1 MIKSKT
7 AQRRNIIEKAFGY
20 TFKNPELLQEALTH
34 SSFANEHRVRSN
46 ERLEFLGDS
55 VLGFIMADIL
65 FQDASLNEGALT
77 RTRSSLVSEE
87 PLAFLADQLN
97 ISACLKRG
105 VGEQKNVVTKSMKA
119 DMVEA
124 ILGAIY
130 MDSQSIQVVKS
141 VIQNLFTSVLKNT
154 HFINAGKDAKT
165 SLQEIFGN
173 EDIRYVVKS
182 IGTLQDP
189 LYDCKLYIKNQLCGK
204 ATATTK
210 KKAEKLSAEQALQ
223 NIKKV

>member
-7 AQRRNIIEKAFGY
+7 AQRRNMIEKAFGY

-87 PLAFLADQLN
+87 PLAFLADELN
-97 ISACLKRG
+97 ISVCLKRG

-165 SLQEIFGN
+165 NLQEIFGN

-182 IGTLQDP
+182 IGTLQEP
-189 LYDCKLYIKNQLCGK
+189 LYDCKLYIKNQLCGQ